1 LLGEQLGE
9 AAGLLQQLVVVA
21 LLHDVALVED
31 VDAVHVTKLVRDARD
46 GVAHAIRDPLLPQDA
61 GKSYYVLEIN
71 IMFVSLVLM
80 ARIGVPAEVQRTGE
94 LSALSFGPDLPVTEV
109 VGSETVWCQ
118 GTAMS

>member
-1 LLGEQLGE
+1 MLGEQLGE
-9 AAGLLQQLVVVA
+9 AAGPLQQLVVVA

-31 VDAVHVTKLVRDARD
+31 IDAVHVTKLVRDARD

-80 ARIGVPAEVQRTGE
+80 ARIGVPAEVQRRAANSCH
-94 LSALSFGPDLPVTEV
+94 LSYIVEQFNQSLADSW
-109 VGSETVWCQ
+109 S
-118 GTAMS
+118 